1 MFDADK
7 IKQAI
12 KVITQQREHLK
23 SIKNSLPLRAEGRT
37 SIAQDIKSLDL
48 AIETLETKIK
58 IEPIKITNKNDV
70 RIGNVTFKKGTQ
82 GYKCPICGRLII
94 YGDKY
99 CKDCG
104 QGILWEMEA

>member
-58 IEPIKITNKNDV
+58 IKPIKLINKNDV
-70 RIGNVTFKKGTQ
+70 RIGNIAFKKGTTS
-82 GYKCPICGRLII
+82 YKCPVCGRLII
-94 YGDKY
+94 YGDKF
-99 CKDCG
+99 CRDCG

>member
-1 MFDADK
+1 MFDTDK

-12 KVITQQREHLK
+12 KVITQQKEHLK

-37 SIAQDIKSLDL
+37 SLAQDIKSLDL

-58 IEPIKITNKNDV
+58 IKPIKIISKNDV
-70 RIGNVTFKKGTQ
+70 NIGNITFKKGTT

-94 YGDKY
+94 YGEKY
-99 CKDCG
+99 CRDCG
-104 QGILWEMEA
+104 QAILQED